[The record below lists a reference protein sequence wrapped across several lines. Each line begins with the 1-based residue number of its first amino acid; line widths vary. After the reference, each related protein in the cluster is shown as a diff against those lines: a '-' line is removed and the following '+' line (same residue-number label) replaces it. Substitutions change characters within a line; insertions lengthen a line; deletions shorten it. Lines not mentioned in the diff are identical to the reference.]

1 MKATT
6 LIASAIAL
14 AVASPLALAHKEGE
28 LILRAGAAM
37 VSPQTDSDEIETAVT
52 GPLAGTKATVN
63 DNTQLGLTL
72 SYMLTDHVGIELLAA
87 SPFHHRVGIKGLGAL
102 DGKLADVKQLP
113 PTLSVQHYPMA
124 ATSAWQPYVG
134 AGVNFTTFFD
144 EKLTSTR
151 KSQGFSDIELKDS
164 WGLALQV
171 GSDFMITDKLMLN
184 AAVWYVDLN
193 TKATA
198 QHDVL
203 GKVKV
208 DVEIDPWVFMLGI
221 GYKF

>member
-37 VSPQTDSDEIETAVT
+37 VDPQTDSDELELNGAA
-52 GPLAGTKATVN
+52 LAGTKATV
-63 DNTQLGLTL
+63 DVNTQLGLTL
-72 SYMLTDHVGIELLAA
+72 SYMLTDHIGVELLAA
-87 SPFHHRVGIKGLGAL
+87 TPFQHRVGVKGLGGL
-102 DGKLADVKQLP
+102 DGKLGDVKQLP
-113 PTLSVQHYPMA
+113 PTLSLQYYPMA

-134 AGVNFTTFFD
+134 AGVNYTTFFD

-151 KSQGFSDIELKDS
+151 KAQGFSDLELEDS

-184 AAVWYVDLN
+184 AAVWYIDIN
-193 TKATA
+193 TTATTR
-198 QHDVL
+198 L
-203 GKVKV
+203 GGVNKVKV
-208 DVEIDPWVFMLGI
+208 DVDIDPWVFMLGM

>member
-37 VSPQTDSDEIETAVT
+37 VDPQTNSDDIKLNGVKL
-52 GPLAGTKATVN
+52 PGTEATVN
-63 DNTQLGLTL
+63 DNTQLGLTV
-72 SYMLTDHVGIELLAA
+72 SYMLTDHLGIELLAA
-87 SPFHHRVGIKGLGAL
+87 TPFQHRIGVKGVAPGI
-102 DGKLADVKQLP
+102 DGKLGDVKQLP
-113 PTLSVQHYPMA
+113 PTLSLQYYPLA

-134 AGVNFTTFFD
+134 AGLNYTTFFD
-144 EKLTSTR
+144 AKLSSAQ
-151 KSQGFSDIELKDS
+151 KANGFSKFELSDS

-171 GSDFMITDKLMLN
+171 GSDFMLTDKLMLN
-184 AAVWYVDLN
+184 VAVWRIDIN
-193 TKATA
+193 TTA
-198 QHDVL
+198 SARL
-203 GKVKV
+203 GGVNKVKV
-208 DVEIDPWVFMLGI
+208 DVDVDPWVYMVGL